1 MNKELTVVE
10 AFEAIQSNES
20 LQLIDVRSAV
30 EFEKEA
36 LDGFTNI
43 PLSEISQ
50 AMPKLDGK
58 KKTILICSDGT
69 QSHQAQTL
77 LEACGY
83 EPFTI
88 RGGIRDWKLVIEA

>member
-10 AFEAIQSNES
+10 AYEAIQSNQS

-30 EFEKEA
+30 EFEKDA
-36 LDGFTNI
+36 LQGFTNI

-83 EPFTI
+83 EPLTV